1 MPSTL
6 LSPDFSARH
15 RSQELLEQFP
25 ELAAVPG
32 FPQARILTEYVL
44 GRRSGELDVS
54 GRATEGTFVD
64 AEAVAGLPHEVLIVD
79 DGQGLQSRLLSEIV
93 PVRTYNDRVD
103 EARTVAEVADQ
114 ASAID
119 DLAVFAPEAQEVW
132 AIVNAPKATQAL
144 AETIAAVQAH
154 VTTIVVI
161 GRSDSMSRAVNKE
174 LARGFAR
181 VDVSPGVGK
190 HRMIIGSRPLSSPS
204 LPSFPRHSRID
215 HPATG
220 PLQVRAHG
228 ACFSGVKSDEGSAAL
243 LTALAAESESAE
255 AQSSEARSAET
266 QLAEA
271 GPGSPNS
278 VLDLGCGNGWLLTA
292 AMQVTAAEK
301 GTGVDVSKAA
311 VASTRETAD
320 ANGLDVETILA
331 DATDVQALTGADSSV
346 RTGGHDLILLN
357 PPFHQGTTIETATA
371 AGLMRT
377 AAELLAPG
385 GRVFTVYNSHLHYRE
400 TLERVIGPS
409 EQVARTSKFTVVR
422 SLRRG

>member
-243 LTALAAESESAE
+243 LTALAADTQA
-255 AQSSEARSAET
+255 AET
-266 QLAEA
+266 RTAGVQTAEA

-278 VLDLGCGNGWLLTA
+278 VLDLGCGNGWLLAA
-292 AMQVTAAEK
+292 AMQVTAADK
-301 GTGVDVSKAA
+301 GAGVDVSKAA
-311 VASTRETAD
+311 VASTRETAE

-346 RTGGHDLILLN
+346 RTGGQDLILLN
-357 PPFHQGTTIETATA
+357 PPFHQGTTIETDTA

-377 AAELLAPG
+377 AAELLAPE
-385 GRVFTVYNSHLHYRE
+385 GRIFTVYNSHLHYRE

-409 EQVARTSKFTVVR
+409 EQVARSSKFTVVR

>member
-6 LSPDFSARH
+6 LSPDSSARH

-64 AEAVAGLPHEVLIVD
+64 AEAVAGLPHEVLVVD

-103 EARTVAEVADQ
+103 EVRTVAEVADQ

-243 LTALAAESESAE
+243 LTALAADTQA
-255 AQSSEARSAET
+255 AET
-266 QLAEA
+266 RTAGVQTAEA

-278 VLDLGCGNGWLLTA
+278 VLDLGCGNGWLLAA
-292 AMQVTAAEK
+292 AMQVTAADK
-301 GTGVDVSKAA
+301 GAGVDVSKAA
-311 VASTRETAD
+311 VASTRETAE

-346 RTGGHDLILLN
+346 RTGGQDLILLN
-357 PPFHQGTTIETATA
+357 PPFHQGTTIETDTA

-377 AAELLAPG
+377 AAELLAPE
-385 GRVFTVYNSHLHYRE
+385 GRIFTVYNSHLHYRE

-409 EQVARTSKFTVVR
+409 EQVARSSKFTVVR

>member
-103 EARTVAEVADQ
+103 EVRTVAEVADQ

-243 LTALAAESESAE
+243 LTALAADTQA
-255 AQSSEARSAET
+255 AET
-266 QLAEA
+266 RTAGVQTAEA

-278 VLDLGCGNGWLLTA
+278 VLDLGCGNGWLLAA
-292 AMQVTAAEK
+292 AMQVTAADK
-301 GTGVDVSKAA
+301 GAGVDVSKAA
-311 VASTRETAD
+311 VASTRETAE

-346 RTGGHDLILLN
+346 RTGGQDLILLN
-357 PPFHQGTTIETATA
+357 PPFHQGTTIE
-371 AGLMRT
+371 
-377 AAELLAPG
+377 PD
-385 GRVFTVYNSHLHYRE
+385 
-400 TLERVIGPS
+400 
-409 EQVARTSKFTVVR
+409 
-422 SLRRG
+422 

>member
-154 VTTIVVI
+154 VTTIIVI

-204 LPSFPRHSRID
+204 LPSFPKHSRID

-243 LTALAAESESAE
+243 LTALAADTQA
-255 AQSSEARSAET
+255 AET
-266 QLAEA
+266 RTAGVQTAEA

-278 VLDLGCGNGWLLTA
+278 VLDLGCGNGWLLAA
-292 AMQVTAAEK
+292 AMQVTAADK
-301 GTGVDVSKAA
+301 GAGVDVSKAA
-311 VASTRETAD
+311 VASTRETAE

-346 RTGGHDLILLN
+346 RTGGQDLILLN
-357 PPFHQGTTIETATA
+357 PPFHQGTTIETDTA

-377 AAELLAPG
+377 AAELLAPE
-385 GRVFTVYNSHLHYRE
+385 GRIFTVYNSHLHYRE

-409 EQVARTSKFTVVR
+409 EQVARSSKFTVVR

>member
-103 EARTVAEVADQ
+103 EVRTVAEVADQ

-154 VTTIVVI
+154 VTTIIVI

-204 LPSFPRHSRID
+204 LPSFPKHSRID

-243 LTALAAESESAE
+243 LTALAADTQA
-255 AQSSEARSAET
+255 AET
-266 QLAEA
+266 RTAGVQTAEA

-278 VLDLGCGNGWLLTA
+278 VLDLGCGNGWLLAA
-292 AMQVTAAEK
+292 AMQVTAADK
-301 GTGVDVSKAA
+301 GAGVDVSKAA
-311 VASTRETAD
+311 VASTRETAE

-346 RTGGHDLILLN
+346 RTGGQDLILLN
-357 PPFHQGTTIETATA
+357 PPFHQGTTIETDTA

-377 AAELLAPG
+377 AAELLAPE
-385 GRVFTVYNSHLHYRE
+385 GRIFTVYNSHLHYRE

-409 EQVARTSKFTVVR
+409 EQVARSSKFTVVR

>member
-103 EARTVAEVADQ
+103 EVRTVAEVADQ

-243 LTALAAESESAE
+243 LTALAADTQA
-255 AQSSEARSAET
+255 AET
-266 QLAEA
+266 RTAGVQTAEA

-278 VLDLGCGNGWLLTA
+278 VLDLGCGNGWLLAA
-292 AMQVTAAEK
+292 AMQVTAADK
-301 GTGVDVSKAA
+301 GAGVDVSKAA
-311 VASTRETAD
+311 VASTRETAE

-346 RTGGHDLILLN
+346 RTGGQDLILLN
-357 PPFHQGTTIETATA
+357 PPFHQGTTIETDTA

-377 AAELLAPG
+377 AAELLAPE
-385 GRVFTVYNSHLHYRE
+385 GRIFTVYNSHLHYRE

-409 EQVARTSKFTVVR
+409 EQVARSSKFTVVR

>member
-6 LSPDFSARH
+6 LSPDSPARH

-243 LTALAAESESAE
+243 LTALAADTQA
-255 AQSSEARSAET
+255 AET
-266 QLAEA
+266 RTAGVQTAEA

-278 VLDLGCGNGWLLTA
+278 VLDLGCGNGWLLAA
-292 AMQVTAAEK
+292 AMQVTAADK
-301 GTGVDVSKAA
+301 GAGVDVSKAA
-311 VASTRETAD
+311 VASTRETAE

-346 RTGGHDLILLN
+346 RTGGQDLILLN
-357 PPFHQGTTIETATA
+357 PPFHQGTTIETDTA

-377 AAELLAPG
+377 AAELLAPE
-385 GRVFTVYNSHLHYRE
+385 GRIFTVYNSHLHYRE

-409 EQVARTSKFTVVR
+409 EQVARSSKFTVVR

>member
-154 VTTIVVI
+154 VTTIIVI

-243 LTALAAESESAE
+243 LTALAADTQA
-255 AQSSEARSAET
+255 AET
-266 QLAEA
+266 RTAGVQTAEA

-278 VLDLGCGNGWLLTA
+278 VLDLGCGNGWLLAA
-292 AMQVTAAEK
+292 AMQVTAADK
-301 GTGVDVSKAA
+301 GAGVDVSKAA
-311 VASTRETAD
+311 VASTRETAE

-346 RTGGHDLILLN
+346 RTGGQDLILLN
-357 PPFHQGTTIETATA
+357 PPFHQGTTIETDTA

-377 AAELLAPG
+377 AAELLAPE
-385 GRVFTVYNSHLHYRE
+385 GRIFTVYNSHLHYRE

-409 EQVARTSKFTVVR
+409 EQVARSSKFTVVR

>member
-6 LSPDFSARH
+6 LSPDSSARH

-103 EARTVAEVADQ
+103 EVRTVAEVADQ

-243 LTALAAESESAE
+243 LTALAADTQA
-255 AQSSEARSAET
+255 AET
-266 QLAEA
+266 RTAGVQTAEA

-278 VLDLGCGNGWLLTA
+278 VLDLGCGNGWLLAA
-292 AMQVTAAEK
+292 AMQVTAADK
-301 GTGVDVSKAA
+301 GAGVDVSKAA
-311 VASTRETAD
+311 VASTRETAE

-346 RTGGHDLILLN
+346 RTGGQDLILLN
-357 PPFHQGTTIETATA
+357 PPFHQGTTIETDTA

-377 AAELLAPG
+377 AAELLAPE
-385 GRVFTVYNSHLHYRE
+385 GRIFTVYNSHLHYRE

-409 EQVARTSKFTVVR
+409 EQVARSSKFTVVR

>member
-6 LSPDFSARH
+6 LSPDSPARQ
-15 RSQELLEQFP
+15 RSQDLLEQFP

-64 AEAVAGLPHEVLIVD
+64 AEAVAGLPHEFLVVD

-103 EARTVAEVADQ
+103 EVRTVAEVAAQ

-154 VTTIVVI
+154 VRTIIVI

-204 LPSFPRHSRID
+204 LPSFPKHSRID

-243 LTALAAESESAE
+243 LTALAAESEFA
-255 AQSSEARSAET
+255 EARSAETQLAET

-292 AMQVTAAEK
+292 AMQVTGAEK

-311 VASTRETAD
+311 VASARETAE

-357 PPFHQGTTIETATA
+357 PPFHQGTTIETDTA
-371 AGLMRT
+371 AGLMHT
-377 AAELLAPG
+377 AAELLAPE
-385 GRVFTVYNSHLHYRE
+385 GRIFTVYNSHLHYRE

>member
-103 EARTVAEVADQ
+103 EVRTVAEVADQ

-204 LPSFPRHSRID
+204 LPSFPKHSRID

-243 LTALAAESESAE
+243 LTALAADTQA
-255 AQSSEARSAET
+255 AET
-266 QLAEA
+266 RTAGVQTAEA

-278 VLDLGCGNGWLLTA
+278 VLDLGCGNGWLLAA
-292 AMQVTAAEK
+292 AMQVTAADK
-301 GTGVDVSKAA
+301 GAGVDVSKAA
-311 VASTRETAD
+311 VASTRETAE

-346 RTGGHDLILLN
+346 RTGGQDLILLN
-357 PPFHQGTTIETATA
+357 PPFHQGTTIETDTA

-377 AAELLAPG
+377 AAELLAPE
-385 GRVFTVYNSHLHYRE
+385 GRIFTVYNSHLHYRE

-409 EQVARTSKFTVVR
+409 EQVARSSKFTVVR

>member
-6 LSPDFSARH
+6 LSPDSPARH

-132 AIVNAPKATQAL
+132 AIVNAPKATHAL

-243 LTALAAESESAE
+243 LTALAADTQA
-255 AQSSEARSAET
+255 AET
-266 QLAEA
+266 RTAGVQTAEA

-278 VLDLGCGNGWLLTA
+278 VLDLGCGNGWLLAA
-292 AMQVTAAEK
+292 AMQVTAADK
-301 GTGVDVSKAA
+301 GAGVDVSKAA
-311 VASTRETAD
+311 VASTRETAE

-346 RTGGHDLILLN
+346 RTGGQDLILLN
-357 PPFHQGTTIETATA
+357 PPFHQGTTIETDTA

-377 AAELLAPG
+377 AAELLAPE
-385 GRVFTVYNSHLHYRE
+385 GRIFTVYNSHLHYRE

-409 EQVARTSKFTVVR
+409 EQVARSSKFTVVR